1 MILRLVAA
9 LDYMLVNRSLI
20 LYSIIISLVTKCN
33 IQISEDWVMVQWPV
47 LGMVH
52 ICLQRYVLIPLCQR
66 HLTHLCQA
74 WQSFSGFQQPANKRR
89 ALDDG
94 SVSLGTQRTEKS
106 LSLYIYTIH
115 MYIYIYVNAY
125 IYIHTDTLWYT
136 YIYNNIY
143 IYIYVRVY
151 VNYINIYKNE
161 IVLRYML
168 LWFLKARRRR

>member
-74 WQSFSGFQQPANKRR
+74 WQSFSGFQQPVNKRR

-106 LSLYIYTIH
+106 LSLYIYNT
-115 MYIYIYVNAY
+115 YVYIYVNAY
-125 IYIHTDTLWYT
+125 IYIYILIHYDTLI
-136 YIYNNIY
+136 YII

-151 VNYINIYKNE
+151 VNYINIYKNG

>member
-115 MYIYIYVNAY
+115 MYIYIYMLMHIY
-125 IYIHTDTLWYT
+125 IYILIHYDTLI
-136 YIYNNIY
+136 YIIIY
-143 IYIYVRVY
+143 IYIYMY
-151 VNYINIYKNE
+151 VC
-161 IVLRYML
+161 ML
-168 LWFLKARRRR
+168 II

>member
-20 LYSIIISLVTKCN
+20 LYSIIISLVKKCN

-74 WQSFSGFQQPANKRR
+74 WQSFSGFQQPVKKRR
-89 ALDDG
+89 ALDDVG
-94 SVSLGTQRTEKS
+94 KRFLGNSEDWEVS

-115 MYIYIYVNAY
+115 MSIYVNAY
-125 IYIHTDTLWYT
+125 IYIHILIHYDTL
-136 YIYNNIY
+136 

-151 VNYINIYKNE
+151 VNHINIYIYIYKNG

-168 LWFLKARRRR
+168 LRFLKARHRR